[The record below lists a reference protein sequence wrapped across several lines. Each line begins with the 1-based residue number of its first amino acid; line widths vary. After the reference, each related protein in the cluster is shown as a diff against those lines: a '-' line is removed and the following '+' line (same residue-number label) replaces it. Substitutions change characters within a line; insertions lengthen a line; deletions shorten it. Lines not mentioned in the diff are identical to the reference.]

1 MNEDE
6 LVEKLSLQIRD
17 LKDTIDQSG
26 AVRSF
31 VEQDLLSEND
41 VVDEQVTLIYSL
53 IQRSEAI
60 RELIDD
66 FLNSSPDRRELA
78 EQANEIVAEAKAEIA
93 RFQENTFLERF
104 GDITDEI
111 DMVQ

>member
-26 AVRSF
+26 AVRAF
-31 VEQDLLSEND
+31 VEQDLLSENEAE
-41 VVDEQVTLIYSL
+41 DEQVTLIYSL

-78 EQANEIVAEAKAEIA
+78 DEANQIVAEAKAEIA
-93 RFQENTFLERF
+93 RFQENKFLEEF
-104 GDITDEI
+104 GDVTDET
-111 DMVQ
+111 DTVQ